1 MPKYKFHCKTHDAYI
16 MKNLIELLQN
26 NVKTGCFEI
35 SKDGIRLRMMD
46 ANRRLLFDVN
56 LEAIKFHTYMFH
68 HNLPILYVGVNMNH
82 LNKLLRSIKK
92 KDSVHMFIDENDTT
106 NLGIEIIPKDKS
118 PPVTTSFI
126 KIQNIQNLEIMLPNG
141 YENHLLVPSSG
152 FSKMCKDMITIS
164 NVMMVNMY
172 HHHAR
177 FLCNVDNIYSRE
189 IAIGETD
196 IDDKENSVLYMEEFD
211 SEIFSRI
218 TKISGLH
225 PNMYL
230 YYSIDLPLML
240 KSNVGNIGELSIFIK
255 TRKQIMLENNNGDN
269 VINNSI

>member
-1 MPKYKFHCKTHDAYI
+1 

-35 SKDGIRLRMMD
+35 SSEGIRLRMMD
-46 ANRRLLFDVN
+46 ANRRLLFDVH
-56 LEAIKFHTYMFH
+56 LPAIKFHTYIFH

-92 KDSVHMFIDENDTT
+92 KDSLHLYIEEQDTT

-118 PPVTTSFI
+118 PPVTTSCI
-126 KIQNIQNLEIMLPNG
+126 KIQNIQNLEIMLPTG
-141 YENHLLVPSSG
+141 YEHYLLIPSSG

-172 HHHAR
+172 KHHVR
-177 FLCNVDNIYSRE
+177 FACTVDNIYSRE

-196 IDDKENSVLYMEEFD
+196 IDDNENSVVYMEEFD

-218 TKISGLH
+218 TKMSGLH

-230 YYSIDLPLML
+230 FHCSDLPLML
-240 KSNVGNIGELSIFIK
+240 KTNVGNIGELSIYIK
-255 TRKQIMLENNNGDN
+255 TRKQILLENNCGENALC
-269 VINNSI
+269 NSI